1 MLLEELQN
9 IVLENLENKENRKD
23 FLKNLLKEYLQLI
36 GLEFIY
42 NSKYS
47 FLIFKG
53 GSCLR
58 VCFDL
63 PRLSEDLDFDYPK
76 KLETRNFFEDLIN
89 YFKKEKNFPQL
100 ETKIS
105 KERLYLKFPV
115 LKELKIAQKNESDRL
130 YLKIELAKT
139 KECSFKTELDSIFKQ
154 GFSFLLKRYSQE
166 DLMAGKI
173 CAVLERVWFKGKKS
187 EIKVKGRDF
196 FDLYWFMKQ
205 KVIPNYNCVF
215 YQNRQISPRE
225 IWDLIEKKI
234 EKINPYDLRYDL
246 LPLIKDQN
254 FVKQLSSNF
263 KSLIKKEIKF
273 YKNLKNF

>member
-9 IVLENLENKENRKD
+9 IVLENKESRKD
-23 FLKNLLKEYLQLI
+23 FLRNLLKEYLQLI
-36 GLEFIY
+36 VLEFIY

-76 KLETRNFFEDLIN
+76 KLEIRNFFEDLIN
-89 YFKKEKNFPQL
+89 FFKKEKNFPQL

-105 KERLYLKFPV
+105 KERLYLKFPI
-115 LKELKIAQKNESDRL
+115 LKELKIAKENESEKL

-254 FVKQLSSNF
+254 FVKQFSSNF

-273 YKNLKNF
+273 YKNLKSF